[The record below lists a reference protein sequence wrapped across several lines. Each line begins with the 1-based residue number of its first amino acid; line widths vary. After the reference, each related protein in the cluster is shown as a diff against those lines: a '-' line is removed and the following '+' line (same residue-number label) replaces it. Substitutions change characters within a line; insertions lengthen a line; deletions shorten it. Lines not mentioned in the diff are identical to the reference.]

1 MNVSTVAASRTSR
14 IAELNDR
21 VREGSDPT
29 ARILIT
35 RACLA
40 TFCGGDTAAGLLAQA
55 GLMAAVRATEF
66 TADCPERDFAELSF
80 RGERVFL
87 KVDYYDETLTWGS
100 EDPADPARTVRV
112 LTVMMP
118 EDL

>member
-1 MNVSTVAASRTSR
+1 MTVPTVVASRTRR
-14 IAELNDR
+14 IAALNDR
-21 VREGSDPT
+21 VREGDDPT
-29 ARILIT
+29 GRILIT

-40 TFCGGDTAAGLLAQA
+40 TFCGGDIAAGLLAQA
-55 GLMAAVRATEF
+55 GLMAAVRAAKF
-66 TADCPERDFAELSF
+66 SADCPERDFAELCF

-87 KVDYYDETLTWGS
+87 KVDYYDETLTRGS

-118 EDL
+118 GDL

>member
-1 MNVSTVAASRTSR
+1 MTDQLSR